1 VTAELHPVRP
11 PTRAGSDPGAPPDRA
26 RPGAPPVLV
35 VGLGNPVLGDDG
47 VGWRIVDALE
57 RRLAADPSARA
68 SVGAVELDR
77 LAVGGFSLM
86 ERLVGYDR
94 VVIADAVVGVDT
106 VGTVSSCPLGAVADR
121 LAGPLDSAHDATLD
135 VALAAGRALG
145 ARLPDEVTVVGV
157 TARRVDEF
165 DEHLSPPV
173 EAAVGPAVEAVL
185 AALARPRAGAR

>member
-1 VTAELHPVRP
+1 VTERRSRSPVVEEARQP
-11 PTRAGSDPGAPPDRA
+11 WEEPGGP
-26 RPGAPPVLV
+26 RPGTRPVLV

-68 SVGAVELDR
+68 SAGPVEIDR

-94 VVIADAVVGVDT
+94 VVIADAVVGDDS
-106 VGTVSSCPLGAVADR
+106 VGTVSSAPLGAVVDR
-121 LAGPLDSAHDATLD
+121 LAGHLDSAHDATLD
-135 VALAAGRALG
+135 VAMAAGRALG
-145 ARLPDEVTVVGV
+145 ARLPDEITVVGV

-165 DEHLSPPV
+165 DECLSPPV
-173 EAAVGPAVEAVL
+173 AAAVGPAVEAVL
-185 AALARPRAGAR
+185 AALVRSRDGAP